1 MQKKNGLANI
11 KAVLF
16 DLDGVLIDSYLGWY
30 LLFNDA
36 LRHFGFTQISEETFR
51 RHWGQS
57 TEDDVRIFMR
67 GRTVEEVRAFF
78 QTHFVNYLSDF
89 KINPSAQKTLKALL
103 RSNIK
108 LACVTNSHRDIAR
121 QILTVH
127 QLDKYFK
134 IVVTADDV
142 KRPKPAPDMLFEVFR
157 LLKIRPGQALFIGDT
172 QSDKQ
177 AGAAAGCLFVGY
189 KLNAVLTVDRLDD
202 LYNLLRN

>member
-1 MQKKNGLANI
+1 MSLAHI

-16 DLDGVLIDSYLGWY
+16 DLDGVLIDSYPGWY

-36 LRHFGFTQISEETFR
+36 LRHFGFNQISEETFR

-57 TEDDVRIFMR
+57 TREDVRIFMP
-67 GRTVEEVRAFF
+67 GRTVEEVRAYF
-78 QTHFVNYLSDF
+78 QSHFANYLSYLELT
-89 KINPSAQKTLKALL
+89 PSAQKTLRSLL
-103 RSNIK
+103 RANIE
-108 LACVTNSHRDIAR
+108 LACVTNSHRDITR
-121 QILTVH
+121 QILTVY
-127 QLDKYFK
+127 QIDKYFK
-134 IVVTADDV
+134 IVITADDV
-142 KRPKPAPDMLFEVFR
+142 KRPKPAPDMLLEVFK

-189 KLNAVLTVDRLDD
+189 KLNAVLTVDHLDD